1 MAEKTFFEE
10 LQERA
15 KIAESK
21 AAERGPILGV
31 GPHTFTIIG
40 GTSGVKESTG
50 NAWSCIVARHT
61 NGHEYRLFYNLYW
74 PLKDGELEPNLNVDA
89 FNWVTG
95 FDPIAL
101 STYKDKDFDNYFNG
115 LTGKQ
120 FEIRYTTF
128 RSGRVGIDY
137 KSIPVLLDSLEEVLE
152 VDEIDFDSI
161 E

>member
-10 LQERA
+10 LQEQA
-15 KIAESK
+15 KIEESK
-21 AAERGPILGV
+21 ATERGPELGV

-40 GTSGVKESTG
+40 GTSGVKEETG

-61 NGHEYRLFYNLYW
+61 NGHEYRLFYSLYW

-89 FNWVTG
+89 FHWITG
-95 FDPIAL
+95 FDPVAL

-137 KSIPVLLDSLEEVLE
+137 KATPVLLDSLEEVLE

>member
-1 MAEKTFFEE
+1 MAGKSCFEQ
-10 LQERA
+10 LQEQA

-21 AAERGPILGV
+21 ATERGPELGV
-31 GPHTFTIIG
+31 GPHVFTIIG
-40 GTSGVKESTG
+40 GTRGVTVETG
-50 NAWSCIVARHT
+50 NAWSAVVVRHT

-101 STYKDKDFDNYFNG
+101 SSYTGKDFDDYFNG

-128 RSGRVGIDY
+128 KTGRIGVDY
-137 KSIPVLLDSLEEVLE
+137 KSIPVLLDSLEEELE
-152 VDEIDFDSI
+152 VDEINFDEI